1 MTERVCIAGHGAM
14 ALAVIAAADL
24 GEIAFREAQA
34 QSLPALGLI
43 GETAIREA
51 FAGDYIQLGET
62 LRSALVK
69 LFKLSDPNADAW
81 VGVRALF
88 DDSLVIER
96 NGQLLRYP
104 YTVDGLDVS
113 FGTPVPVLASY
124 VDAKAAPAAAREAQ
138 ASFLEAASGEN
149 GATRFRI
156 RVIRAGASGNANYY
170 PDAVLRE
177 AVPLFE
183 GARVLVK
190 SDEDHLAGKGKD
202 PRNLIGRLSN
212 VAFVE
217 GKSTDSGEIQA
228 DLEMIEPSGAVAVK
242 LREAWD
248 RGMAGLFG
256 FSIDAQAKAR
266 KVNRG
271 GRALREAVAF
281 TRVSSVDLIVEPGA
295 GGEVINLLE
304 AQSNQE
310 TDDMWRDQL
319 LRMIEAHRP
328 DLLKGK
334 DVAQMSDADLETV
347 LREAMSAATNP
358 AATGGVTAADLSAT
372 VQMIEARAEARA
384 IIAESSLPD
393 AAKTRLKDRFAT
405 AETFTVETVREAVKS
420 EREYL
425 ASFAASGTV
434 RGLGDDML
442 RVQGGESRFEKTQQ
456 MLEAFFDPAHKDH
469 ASARSFKECYVA
481 ITGDTRVT
489 GQMGACDDALMREA
503 LGTTALTNVLGD
515 AIHRRMI
522 ADYRTPDVYSAWR
535 EIVSIANATDFR
547 NQERARFGGYG
558 DLPAVAQS
566 ADYAALDSPTDEKA
580 SYAVTKR
587 GGLETLTIEAIK
599 NDDVGLIRRIPTNLS
614 RAAKRTLAKFVFDFI
629 RLNPVIYDTKAFFHA
644 DHANLLTAA
653 LASASY
659 AAARL
664 AMLKQPEKDSLDP
677 LGIGPKFLLVSSTLE
692 ETAADLFRRN
702 TNQDKT
708 FVQSLSPTIIPV
720 WYWTDPNDWAVVAD
734 PLDIPAIEIGFLDG
748 NEEPELFVQDSP
760 TAGSMFASDKMSWK
774 IRHIYGGA
782 VTDYRGAVK
791 SVVA

>member
-1 MTERVCIAGHGAM
+1 MMRRTGLSAF
-14 ALAVIAAADL
+14 ALAMSDL
-24 GEIAFREAQA
+24 GVVAFREAHPQA
-34 QSLPALGLI
+34 LPALGLI
-43 GETAIREA
+43 GEAAIREA

-62 LRSALVK
+62 LRAALVK

-88 DDSLVIER
+88 DDNLVIER
-96 NGQLLRYP
+96 NGKLLRYP
-104 YTVDGLDVS
+104 YTVDGLEVS
-113 FGTPVPVLASY
+113 FGEPVPVLASY
-124 VDAKAAPAAAREAQ
+124 IDAKAAPVPAREAQ
-138 ASFLEAASGEN
+138 AAFLEAATAESG
-149 GATRFRI
+149 ACRFRI

-190 SDEDHLAGKGKD
+190 SDEEHLAGKGKD
-202 PRNLIGRLSN
+202 PRNLIGRLSH
-212 VAFVE
+212 VAFIE
-217 GKSTDSGEIQA
+217 GASPDTGEIQA
-228 DLEMIEPSGAVAVK
+228 DLEMIEPTGAVAVK

-248 RGMAGLFG
+248 RGMASLFG

-295 GGEVINLLE
+295 GGEVITLLE

-310 TDDMWRDQL
+310 TDTMWRDQL

-358 AATGGVTAADLSAT
+358 ATGGVTAADLDAT
-372 VQMIEARAEARA
+372 VRMIEARAEARA
-384 IIAESSLPD
+384 VIAESNLPD
-393 AAKTRLKDRFAT
+393 AAKARLKDRFANT
-405 AETFTVETVREAVKS
+405 ETLTVEAVREAIKA

-425 ASFAASGTV
+425 ASFAGGGTV
-434 RGLGDDML
+434 RGLGDDVL
-442 RVQGGESRFEKTQQ
+442 RVHGGESRLEKTQQ
-456 MLEAFFDPAHKDH
+456 MLEAFFDPSHKDH
-469 ASARSFKECYVA
+469 AHARSFKECYVA
-481 ITGDTRVT
+481 MTGDTRVT
-489 GQMGACDDALMREA
+489 GQMGACDESLMREA

-535 EIVSIANATDFR
+535 QIVSVSNATDFR

-558 DLPAVAQS
+558 DLPAVAQA
-566 ADYAALDSPTDEKA
+566 ADYTALDSPTDEKA

-629 RLNPVIYDTKAFFHA
+629 RTNPVIYDTKAFFHA
-644 DHANLLTAA
+644 DHGNLLTTA

-664 AMLKQPEKDSLDP
+664 AMLKQPEQDSADP
-677 LGIGPKFLLVSSTLE
+677 LGIGPKFLLVSPDLE

-720 WYWTDPNDWAVVAD
+720 WYWTDANDWAAMAD
-734 PLDIPAIEIGFLDG
+734 PIDIPTIEIGFLDG
-748 NEEPELFVQDSP
+748 TEEPELFVQDSP